1 MMRLDYLLTTLT
13 SAASPVRIPDPA
25 IQMQRELSTYWM
37 PLCEPIHEWTTFAQH
52 TQQRVPALT
61 AIGHAFFAL
70 SYETKALRYFTLAW
84 KQQRGRY
91 PENADYWYTQAGR
104 ALLDATH
111 HRSEEHTSELQ
122 SP

>member
-70 SYETKALRYFTLAW
+70 SYETKALRYFTLAC
-84 KQQRGRY
+84 QQHGCIPTDRG
-91 PENADYWYTQAGR
+91 YWYTQAGR
-104 ALLDATH
+104 TLQDATH
-111 HRSEEHTSELQ
+111 
-122 SP
+122 